1 MPKHIETAVLFNK
14 MKSDKLVVC
23 IVASFHY
30 LTQFLTQFKC
40 YLFQQHSYNYIL
52 VIIIFIFKTK
62 EYKIE

>member
-30 LTQFLTQFKC
+30 FTQFFTQFKC
-40 YLFQQHSYNYIL
+40 YLFQQHCDNYIL
-52 VIIIFIFKTK
+52 VIIICKFKTK
-62 EYKIE
+62 EYIIE